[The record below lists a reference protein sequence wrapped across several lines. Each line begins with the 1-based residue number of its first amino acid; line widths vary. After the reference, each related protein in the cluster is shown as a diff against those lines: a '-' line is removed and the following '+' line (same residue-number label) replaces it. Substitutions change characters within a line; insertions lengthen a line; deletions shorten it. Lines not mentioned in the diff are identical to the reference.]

1 MNLQKFTVKAQEA
14 VQKAM
19 ELAASKNHQGIEP
32 PHLLEA
38 FLSDPDSPETT
49 SSLRS
54 GRSVAVSILR
64 RVGVSLDR
72 LRTEV
77 EAALK
82 SLPTV
87 TGASAGD
94 QYVGEELKKVFDRAR
109 AEADVMDDEYVSTE
123 HLLIGL
129 VEGQNEI
136 GQALRAQGG
145 SKEHVMEA
153 LEDVRGGQGAD
164 DPHAESRYE
173 ALDRFAQDLNA
184 MAREGDIDP
193 VIGREQEIRRVLQI
207 LSRRTK
213 NNPVLVGEAGVGKT
227 AIAEGIATRIV
238 QGDVPES
245 MQSKR
250 IVALDMGALL
260 AGSKYRGEFEDRLKA
275 VVNEVSESDGEI
287 VLFIDELHTLVGAGA
302 SEGAMDAANI
312 LKPALARGELRAIG
326 ATTLD
331 EFRKHI
337 EDDRAL
343 ERRFQKVLVE
353 EPSVE
358 DTVSIL
364 RGLKERY
371 EVHHGVRIND
381 SALINAADLSERYIT
396 DRQLP
401 DKAIDLIDESA
412 ARLRMEID
420 SMPADL
426 DQLEREIRQL
436 EIEREAVKRDEG
448 DQAEKLDE
456 IDRKIA
462 DLEDERDELKARWT
476 EEKDLIQT
484 VRSAKERIDELRVKA
499 ENLERE
505 GKYDAVAE
513 IQYGEIPDLK
523 EEAEAANQ
531 KLEEIQ
537 EDGALLKEEVDGED
551 IAEIVS
557 NWTGIPV
564 SKMLESE
571 RAKLLRME
579 EELSERVVGQDEAI
593 EVVSNAVRRGRTGM
607 QEGDQP
613 IGSFIFLGTTGV
625 GKTELAKT
633 LATFLFDDE
642 DAMVR
647 IDMSEYQERHT
658 ASRLIGAA
666 PGYVG
671 YEEGGQLTEAV
682 RRKPYS
688 VVLLDEIEKAHPEIF
703 NVLLQVLDDGRL
715 TDNQGR
721 TVDFTN
727 TIIIMTSNMGS
738 DVISERMDEVEG
750 GYLSEREHQE
760 LEEEVLKMLRRQ
772 VKPEFLNRIDD
783 IVMFRSLSREHIRE
797 IVEIQ
802 FGRVQQIAD
811 KNHDLS
817 LELSDD
823 AKDWLA
829 DRGYDPAFGARPLK
843 RVMKRHVSNGLSQA
857 LLDGTIADGNHV
869 RIERADEEEGLT
881 FEAVAPAGTEQAADA
896 AATGGDGAAAV
907 DA

>member
-14 VQKAM
+14 VQAAT
-19 ELAASKNHQGIEP
+19 EAASSHNHQGVEP
-32 PHLLEA
+32 AHLLNA
-38 FLSDPDSPETT
+38 LLFDTDGITT
-49 SSLRS
+49 
-54 GRSVAVSILR
+54 SILR
-64 RVGVSLDR
+64 RLGASLDV
-72 LRTEV
+72 LRQRADTEL
-77 EAALK
+77 EK
-82 SLPTV
+82 LPKV
-87 TGASAGD
+87 TGASVSG
-94 QYVGEELKKVFDRAR
+94 QYLGEELKKVFDRAR
-109 AEADVMDDEYVSTE
+109 AEADLMNDEYVSTE

-129 VEGQNEI
+129 VESTGAV
-136 GQALRAQGG
+136 GQALRDQGA
-145 SKEHVMEA
+145 SKQQVRDI
-153 LEDVRGGQGAD
+153 LEDVRGGQSAD

-173 ALDRFAQDLNA
+173 ALDRFARDLNE
-184 MAREGDIDP
+184 MARKGKIDP
-193 VIGREQEIRRVLQI
+193 VIGRDPEIRRVLQI

-245 MQSKR
+245 MKSKR
-250 IVALDMGALL
+250 IVALDMGALV
-260 AGSKYRGEFEDRLKA
+260 AGAKYRGEFEDRLKA
-275 VVNEVSESDGEI
+275 VVKEVSESDGELI
-287 VLFIDELHTLVGAGA
+287 LFIDELHTLIGAGA
-302 SEGAMDAANI
+302 AEGAMDAANI

-331 EFRKHI
+331 EYKHI

-343 ERRFQKVLVE
+343 ERRFQKVVVD
-353 EPSVE
+353 EPTVD

-371 EVHHGVRIND
+371 EVHHGVRIQD
-381 SALINAADLSERYIT
+381 SAIVSAADLSHRYIT

-401 DKAIDLIDESA
+401 DKAIDLIDEAA
-412 ARLRMEID
+412 ARLRIEID

-426 DQLEREIRQL
+426 DQLDRQIRQL
-436 EIEREAVKRDEG
+436 EIEREAIKREEDM
-448 DQAEKLDE
+448 AKLEE
-456 IDRKIA
+456 INHQIA
-462 DLEDERDELKARWT
+462 SLEDERDALKTRWK

-484 VRSAKERIDELRVKA
+484 ARRAKEMIDELKVEA

-505 GKYDAVAE
+505 GKYDRVAE
-513 IQYGEIPDLK
+513 IRYGEIPDLEK
-523 EEAEAANQ
+523 EAEEANRE
-531 KLEEIQ
+531 LREVQ

-564 SKMLESE
+564 SRMMESE
-571 RAKLLRME
+571 RQKLIRME
-579 EELSERVVGQDEAI
+579 EELSKRVIGQPEAI
-593 EVVSNAVRRGRTGM
+593 QVVSDAVRRGRTGL
-607 QEGDQP
+607 QEERRP
-613 IGSFIFLGTTGV
+613 IGSFLFLGTTGV

-633 LATFLFDDE
+633 LAEFLFNDE

-647 IDMSEYQERHT
+647 IDMSEYQEKHT

-738 DVISERMDEVEG
+738 EVITQKMDAVDG
-750 GYLSEREHQE
+750 GYLSDLERQE
-760 LEEEVLKMLRRQ
+760 LEEQLLKMLRKRLR
-772 VKPEFLNRIDD
+772 PEFLNRIDE
-783 IVMFRSLSREHIRE
+783 VVTFRSLSRSHIRQ
-797 IVEIQ
+797 IVELQFQRIQ
-802 FGRVQQIAD
+802 RIA
-811 KNHDLS
+811 KRSHNLT
-817 LELSDD
+817 LTLSDA

-829 DRGYDPAFGARPLK
+829 DRGFDPAFGARPLK
-843 RVMKRHVSNGLSQA
+843 RVVQRQVSNELSKE
-857 LLDGTIADGNHV
+857 LLDGHIEDGDTV
-869 RIERADEEEGLT
+869 RIDLAADETGLT
-881 FEAVAPAGTEQAADA
+881 FASVRPTEAETADVEAAEA
-896 AATGGDGAAAV
+896 AEPGRDEASPIEA
-907 DA
+907 